1 MKNIITTV
9 IILFLFISS
18 AFSETLRID
27 IKGQLKGS
35 SNLVIFHGQLLLTVG
50 QSHQD
55 SIPASREIFTGPY
68 TLKFT
73 ATKSTPGHYD
83 LTVSASSLG
92 PDYHNEDFKLPLL
105 LHDPMIIPPLP
116 VKNNL
121 QILYTLVLLDDTT
134 KIVPSEPD
142 PDDTTK
148 WGISETIHYRT
159 HWLKNSLAD
168 FMWNVKIGYLEEIY
182 NQYRAS
188 FDLSSSEKIDL
199 YLHPEATNSTYL
211 NPATFYAI
219 QPRVR
224 RIDLVYGHRI
234 DAADPRP
241 GAELQIYR
249 MWGYGPRWMVTGFA
263 GYYFDNDLRVKN
275 YIDKLS
281 AKEVA
286 AFFADESRIDSDTG
300 REVAG
305 AFVHWLTGTQS
316 IVKFTSLY
324 RQSTSLDYA
333 RNFNRIYGENFDK
346 ALEDFIDHI
355 KKFKPG
361 VAELSYY
368 ASIYLAQGYYG
379 QAAKDY
385 KELLKSKD
393 SDNNQFR
400 QSLGMCQFWAGD
412 YNAAEETFNYLSP
425 GGDRPDDND
434 YMLAI
439 VSMAKDDTSY
449 YSRRNLQQI
458 IKKDYPLAK
467 MDWASILLDRGKID
481 SARVILENVSDKD
494 RDLSHYYLIVGRL
507 RTMTGLGADSI
518 LNMVASNALS
528 SAANAPQDP
537 SFYLT
542 AGRALMLLGKYD
554 QAKENLETS
563 NFLERRPYFIGQTL
577 LELGRLMDLQGKRNE
592 AKSYYKSIIEM
603 NAGAYEKSLA
613 KKYLENKYVI
623 R

>member
-1 MKNIITTV
+1 MKRIITTA
-9 IILFLFISS
+9 IILFLIISS
-18 AFSETLRID
+18 AFSQTLRID

-35 SNLVIFHGQLLLTVG
+35 SNIDIFHGQLFLTIG
-50 QSHQD
+50 QNW
-55 SIPASREIFTGPY
+55 EIFTGPY
-68 TLKFT
+68 SLKFSA
-73 ATKSTPGHYD
+73 ATSSPGHYD
-83 LTVSASSLG
+83 LTVSASNLG

-116 VKNNL
+116 VKNNS
-121 QILYTLVLLDDTT
+121 QVLYTLALLDDTT
-134 KIVPSEPD
+134 KIVPSEPN

-148 WGISETIHYRT
+148 WGINETIHYRT

-168 FMWNVKIGYLEEIY
+168 FMWNVKMGYLEEIY
-182 NQYRAS
+182 NLYRGS

-199 YLHPEATNSTYL
+199 YLHPEPTNSIYL
-211 NPATFYAI
+211 NPASFYAI

-224 RIDLVYGHRI
+224 RIDLVYGQGI

-275 YIDKLS
+275 YINKLS
-281 AKEVA
+281 VKEIA
-286 AFFADESRIDSDTG
+286 AMFADEFRVDSDTG
-300 REVAG
+300 RELAG
-305 AFVHWLTGTQS
+305 AFVHWLTDTQS
-316 IVKFTSLY
+316 IVKFTNLY
-324 RQSTSLDYA
+324 RQSTSLDYT
-333 RNFNRIYGENFDK
+333 RNFNRIYGEDFDK

-355 KKFKPG
+355 KKFKPS

-368 ASIYLAQGYYG
+368 ASIYMAQGYYE
-379 QAAKDY
+379 QAASDY
-385 KELLKSKD
+385 EELLKSND

-400 QSLGMCQFWAGD
+400 QSLGMCQFWTGD
-412 YNAAEETFNYLSP
+412 YKAAEKTFNYPSL

-439 VSMAKDDTSY
+439 VSMAKDDTAY
-449 YSRRNLQQI
+449 YSRRNFGNI
-458 IKKDYPLAK
+458 IKRGYPLAQI
-467 MDWASILLDRGKID
+467 DFASILLDRGKID
-481 SARVILENVSDKD
+481 SARVILDYMSDKD
-494 RDLSHYYLIVGRL
+494 RDLSHYYLIIGRL

-528 SAANAPQDP
+528 SASQAPQDP
-537 SFYLT
+537 SYYLT

-563 NFLERRPYFIGQTL
+563 NFLERRPYFVGQTL
-577 LELGRLMDLQGKRNE
+577 LELGRLMDLEGKRDE
-592 AKSYYKSIIEM
+592 AKDYYKSIIEM

-613 KKYLENKYVI
+613 KRYLEKKYVI

>member
-1 MKNIITTV
+1 MKKIITTLL
-9 IILFLFISS
+9 ILFLFISS
-18 AFSETLRID
+18 AYSQTLRID
-27 IKGQLKGS
+27 IKGLLKGL
-35 SNLVIFHGQLLLTVG
+35 SNLDIFHGQLLLSVG
-50 QSHQD
+50 QSW
-55 SIPASREIFTGPY
+55 EVFTGPY
-68 TLKFT
+68 TLKF
-73 ATKSTPGHYD
+73 AAAASSPGQYD

-92 PDYHNEDFKLPLL
+92 PDYRNEEFKLPLF

-116 VKNNL
+116 IKNNS

-134 KIVPSEPD
+134 KIVPSEPNL
-142 PDDTTK
+142 DDTTK

-168 FMWNVKIGYLEEIY
+168 FMWNVKMGYLEEIY
-182 NQYRAS
+182 NLYRGS

-199 YLHPEATNSTYL
+199 FLHPEPTNSVYL
-211 NPATFYAI
+211 NPASYYAI

-224 RIDLVYGHRI
+224 RIDLVYGQRI

-275 YIDKLS
+275 YINKLS
-281 AKEVA
+281 VKEIAVL
-286 AFFADESRIDSDTG
+286 FADESRVDSDTG
-300 REVAG
+300 RELAG
-305 AFVHWLTGTQS
+305 AFVHWLTDTQS
-316 IVKFTSLY
+316 IVKFTNLY
-324 RQSTSLDYA
+324 RQSTSLDYV

-346 ALEDFIDHI
+346 AIEDFIDHI

-368 ASIYLAQGYYG
+368 ASIYMAQGYYE
-379 QAAKDY
+379 QAARDY
-385 KELLKSKD
+385 EELLKSKE
-393 SDNNQFR
+393 SDKNQFR

-412 YNAAEETFNYLSP
+412 YKAAEKTCNYHSF
-425 GGDRPDDND
+425 GGDRPADND

-439 VSMAKDDTSY
+439 VSMAIDDS
-449 YSRRNLQQI
+449 SIDSKRNFGNI
-458 IKKDYPLAK
+458 IKRGYPLAK
-467 MDWASILLDRGKID
+467 MDLASILLDRGKID
-481 SARVILENVSDKD
+481 SARVILDNISDKD

-528 SAANAPQDP
+528 SASQAPQDP

-542 AGRALMLLGKYD
+542 AGRALMLSGKYD

-577 LELGRLMDLQGKRNE
+577 LELGRLMDMQGKREE
-592 AKSYYKSIIEM
+592 AREYYKSIIEI

-613 KKYLENKYVI
+613 RKYLDEKYVI